1 MYHRTESGSVEVFT
15 LTADDFIKPYIM
27 DVSASWRGRSE
38 SGDWRTE
45 AIREALGHDPK
56 PRFGQGLLG
65 HPILRLSEVK
75 EAAADLA
82 GVYWWACFPGCL
94 PDSDASGPFDTEK
107 DALEDA
113 LGE

>member
-15 LTADDFIKPYIM
+15 LTADDFIKPYIT
-27 DVSASWRGRSE
+27 DAIASWRGRSE

-45 AIREALGHDPK
+45 SMREALGHDPK
-56 PRFGQGLLG
+56 K
-65 HPILRLSEVK
+65 IRLSEVM
-75 EAAADLA
+75 EAAEDLA
-82 GVYWWACFPGCL
+82 GVYWRACFPGCL
-94 PDSDASGPFDTEK
+94 PDSDAFGPFDTEK

>member
-15 LTADDFIKPYIM
+15 LTADDFIKTYTVDM
-27 DVSASWRGRSE
+27 VASWKGRPE

-45 AIREALGHDPK
+45 SMREALGHDPK
-56 PRFGQGLLG
+56 KILLG
-65 HPILRLSEVK
+65 EVK
-75 EAAADLA
+75 KAAEDLA

-94 PDSDASGPFDTEK
+94 PDSDAFGPFDNEK